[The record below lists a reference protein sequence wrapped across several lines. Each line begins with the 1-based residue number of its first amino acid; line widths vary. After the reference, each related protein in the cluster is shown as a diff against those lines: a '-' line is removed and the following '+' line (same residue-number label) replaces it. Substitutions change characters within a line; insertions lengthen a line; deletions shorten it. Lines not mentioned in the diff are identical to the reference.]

1 MNTRTVLILG
11 ANGRLGQAATR
22 AFAEAG
28 WQVLAQARR
37 PLPAGLPSSVQHL
50 DLPPTDTAG
59 LADAAR
65 DVCVLVH
72 ALNPDYT
79 RWEQELLPL
88 ARAGMDLAQRLG
100 ARFMLPDN
108 VYAFGASMPPLLHE
122 DTPMRPSTA
131 KGRLRLQLLQEL
143 AARAEGSA
151 PALRSTVLRAGD
163 FYGGGTGSWLDR
175 VVLKSLSAGRLVS
188 PGPLDLPHAWAYLPD
203 LARAFV
209 ALAEVDGLPPMA
221 SFHFA
226 GHTLS
231 NRQLLDAAEAAA
243 RRLGLVAGAPLR
255 RRSLPWAWL
264 RLASLV
270 WPLGR
275 ELLQMRYLWQVPHAL
290 DGRRLAQAV
299 GPLPSTPVDEAL
311 LASVQALCPSPRPST
326 PATLKGTP
334 T

>member
-37 PLPAGLPSSVQHL
+37 PLPPGLPSSVRHIA
-50 DLPPTDTAG
+50 LPLTEATA
-59 LADAAR
+59 LAAAAQGAR
-65 DVCVLVH
+65 VLVH
-72 ALNPDYT
+72 AVNPDYT
-79 RWEQELLPL
+79 RWDQELLPL

-122 DTPMRPSTA
+122 DTPMRPTTA

-143 AARAEGSA
+143 AARADGGA
-151 PALRSTVLRAGD
+151 QPLRSTVLRAGD
-163 FYGGGTGSWLDR
+163 FYGSGTGSWLDL
-175 VVLKSLSAGRLVS
+175 VVLKSLRRGKLVS

-243 RRLGLVAGAPLR
+243 RRLGLVADAPLR
-255 RRSLPWAWL
+255 RRSLPWALL

-270 WPLGR
+270 WPMGR

-311 LASVQALCPSPRPST
+311 LASVQALCPSPLPST
-326 PATLKGTP
+326 SSALKGNP